1 MALTLGFSCSLEVAG
16 FDGAHWKPF
25 GSQSAGTGFR
35 HGDPRV
41 QLASLDEAIRRIP
54 TVGIPKDLRLEERKR
69 LLAGFGTL
77 GLQQA
82 KRRPERA
89 ANRRKPRLP
98 ELDRLSRNMR
108 AELLPHVAVAL
119 AGTVYAYYLRPEDLP
134 VAEDP
139 LFLRKHEF
147 FDLDLPFLD
156 KFLGVTQLKG
166 IGEDTG
172 AFIEGGFA
180 GIATAAGRIAQ
191 FGVRVLDPDAAAL
204 AQIEVASLRSTR
216 WRGLREADMRRFS
229 MTVLL
234 GREWIV
240 EAASEESLRSGLL
253 GAVAGVLSASRTRQV
268 LSSLDERNW
277 PAVRGSFSLS
287 DLYRLGR
294 ARLSA
299 SSDAFPESPVA
310 RAIAALPADA
320 ASWDGLDLMGSI
332 RSKTFGYSRPR
343 MWEDAPYEEY
353 ERYLSDLMIAERAAE
368 LKLYLVQA
376 ADSLG
381 VPVETLARVA
391 EPAAKRVLSEVQ
403 MGDLR
408 DWRSVLRTFAERTRP
423 ALQEALLR

>member
-1 MALTLGFSCSLEVAG
+1 MPELSVLFQARGASLALASGN
-16 FDGAHWKPF
+16 
-25 GSQSAGTGFR
+25 
-35 HGDPRV
+35 GDARV
-41 QLASLDEAIRRIP
+41 QVESHDQAIRRIP
-54 TVGIPKDLRLEERKR
+54 TVGIPKDLRLEGERKR
-69 LLAGFGTL
+69 LLASFGSL

-82 KRRPERA
+82 KRRLERA
-89 ANRRKPRLP
+89 ANRRKPPLP
-98 ELDRLSRNMR
+98 ALDRLSRNMR
-108 AELLPHVAVAL
+108 AELLPHVAAAL
-119 AGTVYAYYLRPEDLP
+119 TVMVYAYYFRPEDLL

-139 LFLRKHEF
+139 LFLPKHEF

-156 KFLGVTQLKG
+156 RFFGVTQLKG

-172 AFIEGGFA
+172 AFIDGGFA

-204 AQIEVASLRSTR
+204 AQIELASLRSTR
-216 WRGLREADMRRFS
+216 WRGLSEADLRRFS
-229 MTVLL
+229 LTVLL

-240 EAASEESLRSGLL
+240 EAASEESLRPGLL

-294 ARLSA
+294 ARLAA
-299 SSDAFPESPVA
+299 SSHAFPESPVA
-310 RAIAALPADA
+310 GAIAALPADA
-320 ASWDGLDLMGSI
+320 GSWDGLDLMGSI

-343 MWEDAPYEEY
+343 MWEDALYEEY
-353 ERYLSDLMIAERAAE
+353 ERYLSDLMIAERTAE
-368 LKLYLVQA
+368 PKLYLVQA

-403 MGDLR
+403 MVDLW
-408 DWRSVLRTFAERTRP
+408 DWRSVLRTFAERTCP
-423 ALQEALLR
+423 ALHEALLQ